1 MKFTF
6 VTLFQNIV
14 EGYFQD
20 SILKRA
26 IEKEIL
32 HVDYINPRDFSDNKH
47 NKVDDTAVGGGAGMV
62 MNPQPL
68 FDTLDALREDD
79 ENVHIIFLT

>member
-1 MKFTF
+1 MTFTF

-26 IEKEIL
+26 IEK
-32 HVDYINPRDFSDNKH
+32 DFFKN
-47 NKVDDTAVGGGAGMV
+47 
-62 MNPQPL
+62 
-68 FDTLDALREDD
+68 
-79 ENVHIIFLT
+79 